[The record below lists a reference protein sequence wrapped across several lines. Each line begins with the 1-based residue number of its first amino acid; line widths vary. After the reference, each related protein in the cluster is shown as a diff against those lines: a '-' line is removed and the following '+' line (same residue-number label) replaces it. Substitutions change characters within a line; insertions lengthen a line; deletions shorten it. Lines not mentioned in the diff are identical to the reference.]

1 MKSLLTEIRACRHC
15 EEFLP
20 LGCRPLLQASTTA
33 RVLIV
38 GQAPGA
44 RAHAA
49 GIPWHDPS
57 GDRLRD
63 WLAIDSATFYDNTR
77 IAILPMG
84 FCYPGKG
91 KNGDLPPRPECAPLW
106 QDRVLERMPDIQ
118 VSLLIGQY
126 AQKHLLGARCKR
138 NLTAT
143 VRAWAEYLPR
153 YLPLP
158 HPSPRNQRWFKN
170 NPWFD
175 SEVIPALREVL
186 YRFL

>member
-1 MKSLLTEIRACRHC
+1 
-15 EEFLP
+15 
-20 LGCRPLLQASTTA
+20 
-33 RVLIV
+33 
-38 GQAPGA
+38 
-44 RAHAA
+44 
-49 GIPWHDPS
+49 
-57 GDRLRD
+57 
-63 WLAIDSATFYDNTR
+63 
-77 IAILPMG
+77 MG

-91 KNGDLPPRPECAPLW
+91 NNGDLPPRPEYAPLW
-106 QDRVLERMPDIQ
+106 QDRVLERMPDIE

-126 AQKHLLGARCKR
+126 AQKHFLGARCKE

-186 YRFL
+186 SRFL